1 MSTRINVMN
10 LKLIKVNKKYHLVK
24 VEFDQAQQPKFE
36 EKKGK
41 NYVEFGAKNNYS
53 NYLIELFGESPKH
66 GAIVK
71 GKVNYIYGKGF
82 EDIQKNANTQ
92 GETWNQILKR
102 SVLDD
107 ELHGGYYLQVI
118 YNTLGN
124 IADIYHIEFQ
134 KVRASKD
141 LSKFYIKDDWTLSD
155 FKEQAREYNA
165 FDPSNPTG
173 AQILFVKQ
181 YNPKSDVYPLPSYFQ
196 GLNYIESDIQVS
208 RHILGNAKHNFVA
221 TKLINFNNGLPQEE
235 EQAEVER
242 DLKNKFSNSEG
253 DRVVIAFN
261 PSKEN
266 AIDIVDLGETS
277 LTKED
282 FTNVNNL
289 IQQEIFASHQVTSP
303 SLFGIKTEGQLGGR
317 SEIRDAYQI
326 FANTYVNERQQA
338 HEEIFSK
345 LMNLAGIPGEHTITP
360 VEPLG
365 FEFGEN
371 IMSLNMTKD
380 EIREK
385 MGLEKLD
392 PSIKTQAQI
401 TSDNIN
407 ALSPLVANK
416 VLESMT
422 PDEIRSL
429 AGLIPKDATMD
440 ASGNVITS
448 QPVAAANDS
457 IKNLSGRQYQNVMR
471 IVRQFGN
478 GKINKQQAALM
489 LKSGFG
495 FSDADVDTFLGIDD
509 DPATEEAFA
518 DMQDDL
524 LLNMFGACGDDVNAF
539 DVVSTHEA
547 KNFEQ
552 FADVEIDTLKANIL
566 DLISK
571 DKRITPEVMAT
582 VLKRDLA
589 VINTTL
595 EALKLE
601 GYLTVEGT
609 VMNIL
614 SPKYKPQERA
624 LVEPLRDIL
633 GGNKSTTTEVLLRYT
648 YAGPKDDKNRP
659 FCARL
664 LQLAETKLWSRVD
677 IENISERL
685 GYSVWDRRGGWFTQP
700 NGTHR
705 PYCRHRWQVKI
716 VTRKK

>member
-1 MSTRINVMN
+1 M
-10 LKLIKVNKKYHLVK
+10 NKKYHLVK
-24 VEFDQAQQPKFE
+24 IEFDQAQQPKFE

-41 NYVEFGAKNNYS
+41 NYVEFGARNNYS

-365 FEFGEN
+365 FEFSEN
-371 IMSLNMTKD
+371 VMSANMTRD

-385 MGLEKLD
+385 LGLKAE
-392 PSIKTQAQI
+392 
-401 TSDNIN
+401 N
-407 ALSPLVANK
+407 VAPQNGT
-416 VLESMT
+416 T
-422 PDEIRSL
+422 PNDGG
-429 AGLIPKDATMD
+429 AP
-440 ASGNVITS
+440 
-448 QPVAAANDS
+448 QPIAAANDS

-539 DVVSTHEA
+539 DVVSTHDA

-552 FADVEIDTLKANIL
+552 FADVELDTLKANIL

-582 VLKRDLA
+582 VLKRDLD

-601 GYLTVEGT
+601 GYLTVEGS
-609 VMNIL
+609 VLGIL
-614 SPKYKPQERA
+614 NPKYKPQERA
-624 LVEPLRDIL
+624 LVEPLKDIL

-700 NGTHR
+700 NGVHR

>member
-1 MSTRINVMN
+1 M
-10 LKLIKVNKKYHLVK
+10 NKKYHLVK
-24 VEFDQAQQPKFE
+24 IEFDQAQQPKFE

-41 NYVEFGAKNNYS
+41 NYVEFGARNNYS

-365 FEFGEN
+365 FEFSEN
-371 IMSLNMTKD
+371 VMSANMTRD

-385 MGLEKLD
+385 LGLKPE
-392 PSIKTQAQI
+392 
-401 TSDNIN
+401 N
-407 ALSPLVANK
+407 APT
-416 VLESMT
+416 T
-422 PDEIRSL
+422 PGG
-429 AGLIPKDATMD
+429 A
-440 ASGNVITS
+440 S
-448 QPVAAANDS
+448 QPIAAANDS

-624 LVEPLRDIL
+624 LVEPLKDIL

>member
-1 MSTRINVMN
+1 MN

-24 VEFDQAQQPKFE
+24 IEFDQAQQPKFE

-41 NYVEFGAKNNYS
+41 NYVEFGARNNYS

-102 SVLDD
+102 SILDD

-141 LSKFYIKDDWTLSD
+141 LAKFYIKDDWTLSD

-165 FDPSNPTG
+165 FDPSNPIG

-266 AIDIVDLGETS
+266 AIDIVNLGETS

-282 FTNVNNL
+282 FTNINNL
-289 IQQEIFASHQVTSP
+289 IQQEIFSSHQITSP
-303 SLFGIKTEGQLGGR
+303 MLFGIKVEGQLGGR

-338 HEEIFSK
+338 HEETFTK
-345 LMNLAGIPGEHTITP
+345 LMNLAGIEGEHTITP

-365 FEFGEN
+365 FEFSEN
-371 IMSLNMTKD
+371 VMSANMTRD

-385 MGLEKLD
+385 LGLAPE
-392 PSIKTQAQI
+392 
-401 TSDNIN
+401 N
-407 ALSPLVANK
+407 APT
-416 VLESMT
+416 T
-422 PDEIRSL
+422 PGG
-429 AGLIPKDATMD
+429 A
-440 ASGNVITS
+440 S

-539 DVVSTHEA
+539 DVVSTHDA

-552 FADVEIDTLKANIL
+552 FADAEIDTLKANIL

-589 VINTTL
+589 VINTTI
-595 EALKLE
+595 ESLKLE
-601 GYLTVEGT
+601 GYLTVSGKALG
-609 VMNIL
+609 IL
-614 SPKYKPQERA
+614 NPKYKPQERA
-624 LVEPLRDIL
+624 LVEPLKDIL
-633 GGNKSTTTEVLLRYT
+633 GGKKSTTTEVLLRYT
-648 YAGPKDDKNRP
+648 YAGPQDDKNRP
-659 FCARL
+659 FCARM

>member
-1 MSTRINVMN
+1 MN

-365 FEFGEN
+365 FEFSEN
-371 IMSLNMTKD
+371 VMSANMTRD

-385 MGLEKLD
+385 LGLKPE
-392 PSIKTQAQI
+392 
-401 TSDNIN
+401 N
-407 ALSPLVANK
+407 APT
-416 VLESMT
+416 T
-422 PDEIRSL
+422 PGG
-429 AGLIPKDATMD
+429 A
-440 ASGNVITS
+440 S
-448 QPVAAANDS
+448 QPIAAANDS

-524 LLNMFGACGDDVNAF
+524 LLNMFGECGDDVNAF

-582 VLKRDLA
+582 VLKRDLD

>member
-1 MSTRINVMN
+1 MN

-24 VEFDQAQQPKFE
+24 IEFDQAQQPKFE

-41 NYVEFGAKNNYS
+41 NYVEFGARNNYS

-141 LSKFYIKDDWTLSD
+141 LAKFYIKDDWTLSD

-165 FDPSNPTG
+165 FDPSNPIG

-266 AIDIVDLGETS
+266 AIDIVNLGETS

-282 FTNVNNL
+282 FTNINNL
-289 IQQEIFASHQVTSP
+289 IQQEIFSSHQITSP
-303 SLFGIKTEGQLGGR
+303 MLFGIKVEGQLGGR

-338 HEEIFSK
+338 HEETFTK
-345 LMNLAGIPGEHTITP
+345 LMNLAGIEGEHTITP

-365 FEFGEN
+365 FEFSEN
-371 IMSLNMTKD
+371 VMSANMTRD

-385 MGLEKLD
+385 LGLAPE
-392 PSIKTQAQI
+392 
-401 TSDNIN
+401 N
-407 ALSPLVANK
+407 APT
-416 VLESMT
+416 T
-422 PDEIRSL
+422 PGG
-429 AGLIPKDATMD
+429 A
-440 ASGNVITS
+440 S

-539 DVVSTHEA
+539 DVVSTHDA

-552 FADVEIDTLKANIL
+552 FADAEIDTLKANIL

-589 VINTTL
+589 VINTTI
-595 EALKLE
+595 ESLKLE
-601 GYLTVEGT
+601 GYLTVSGKALG
-609 VMNIL
+609 IL
-614 SPKYKPQERA
+614 NPKYKPQERA
-624 LVEPLRDIL
+624 LVEPLKDIL
-633 GGNKSTTTEVLLRYT
+633 GGKKSTTTEVLLRYT
-648 YAGPKDDKNRP
+648 YAGPQDDKNRP
-659 FCARL
+659 FCARM

>member
-1 MSTRINVMN
+1 MN

-24 VEFDQAQQPKFE
+24 IEFDQAQQPKFE

-41 NYVEFGAKNNYS
+41 NYVEFGARNNYS

-365 FEFGEN
+365 FEFSEN
-371 IMSLNMTKD
+371 VMSANMTRD

-385 MGLEKLD
+385 LGLKPE
-392 PSIKTQAQI
+392 
-401 TSDNIN
+401 N
-407 ALSPLVANK
+407 APT
-416 VLESMT
+416 T
-422 PDEIRSL
+422 PGG
-429 AGLIPKDATMD
+429 A
-440 ASGNVITS
+440 S

-582 VLKRDLA
+582 VLKRDLD

-624 LVEPLRDIL
+624 LVEPLKDIL

>member
-1 MSTRINVMN
+1 VSN
-10 LKLIKVNKKYHLVK
+10 KYHLVK

-36 EKKGK
+36 EKRGK

-82 EDIQKNANTQ
+82 ADVPKVANVE

-102 SVLDD
+102 SILDD
-107 ELHGGYYLQVI
+107 ELHGGFYLQIV
-118 YNTLGN
+118 YNLN
-124 IADIYHIEFQ
+124 KQIAGVYHIEFQ
-134 KVRASKD
+134 KVRVSKD
-141 LSKFYIKDDWTLSD
+141 LKCFYVKDDWSKSE
-155 FKEQAREYNA
+155 FRESAREYKA
-165 FDPSNPTG
+165 FNPNDPTG

-181 YNPKSDVYPLPSYFQ
+181 YNPKSDIYPLPSYFQ

-208 RHILGNAKHNFVA
+208 RHILGNAKKNFVA
-221 TKLINFNNGLPQEE
+221 TKLINFNNGLPGEE
-235 EQAEVER
+235 EQEEVEK
-242 DLKNKFSNSEG
+242 DLKNKFANPEG

-266 AIDIVDLGETS
+266 AVDIVDLGQTN

-289 IQQEIFASHQVTSP
+289 IQQEIFSCHQVTSP
-303 SLFGIKTEGQLGGR
+303 MLFGIKTEGQLGGR

-326 FANTYVNERQQA
+326 FQNTYVNERQQQ
-338 HEEIFSK
+338 HEVTFNK
-345 LMNLAGIPGEHTITP
+345 LMNLSGIVGEFEIVP
-360 VEPLG
+360 VEPLS
-365 FEFGEN
+365 FEFSEA
-371 IMSLNMTKD
+371 IMSANMTRN

-385 MGLEKLD
+385 LGLA
-392 PSIKTQAQI
+392 P
-401 TSDNIN
+401 DN
-407 ALSPLVANK
+407 
-416 VLESMT
+416 
-422 PDEIRSL
+422 L
-429 AGLIPKDATMD
+429 APQG
-440 ASGNVITS
+440 GNVPPTGSEPI
-448 QPVAAANDS
+448 AAANDS

-471 IVRQFGN
+471 IVRQFGS

-495 FSDADVDTFLGIDD
+495 FSDSDVNTFLGVDD
-509 DPATEEAFA
+509 DPLTEEAFA

-524 LLNMFGACGDDVNAF
+524 LLSEFGACGDDCNQFEVIE
-539 DVVSTHEA
+539 THEA

-552 FADVEIDTLKANIL
+552 FADAEIDTIKANVL

-571 DKRITPEVMAT
+571 NKLITPENLGTILNKSVAE
-582 VLKRDLA
+582 
-589 VINTTL
+589 INVTI
-595 EALKLE
+595 EALKAE
-601 GYLTVEGT
+601 GYLKIIGRDLS
-609 VMNIL
+609 IL
-614 SPKYKPQERA
+614 NPKYKPQESV
-624 LVEPLRDIL
+624 LTKPLRKIA
-633 GGNKSTTTEVLLRYT
+633 GGDKATTTEVLLRYT

-664 LQLAETKLWSRVD
+664 LQLAETKLWSRSD

-685 GYSVWDRRGGWFTQP
+685 GYSVFDRRGGWFTQP
-700 NGTHR
+700 NGVHR